1 VLEFNTDVE
10 TLVAEERRLH
20 TVNELAR
27 PKRVR
32 FARLERAMDVVAA
45 SILLLVTAPL
55 MAIVAILVRAESPGP
70 AIYRGRRLGLAGQ
83 PFTVFKFRSMRT
95 DTDDELHR
103 RYVLGLLRA
112 ESKDHQHSGGSPAGD
127 NVVAFKLQNDP
138 RVTRVGRWIRAT
150 TLDELPQLVNVLR
163 GEMSL
168 VGPRPEVPYALEGY
182 EAWQH
187 ERFSVRPGLTGLWQV
202 SGRGDLSP
210 REMLALDVEYARR
223 RSLRLYVA
231 IVARTIPAVLQRKG
245 AS

>member
-1 VLEFNTDVE
+1 MLEFSATAPDE
-10 TLVAEERRLH
+10 PSPA

-27 PKRVR
+27 PKHIR
-32 FARLERAMDVVAA
+32 FERLERAIDVAVAA
-45 SILLLVTAPL
+45 ILLIATAPL
-55 MAIVAILVRAESPGP
+55 MAIVAILVRAETPGP
-70 AIYRGRRLGLAGQ
+70 AIYRGRRLGLGGR

-112 ESKDHQHSGGSPAGD
+112 DSTEHQPATGAPLDD
-127 NVVAFKLQNDP
+127 NVVAFKLHDDP
-138 RVTRVGRWIRAT
+138 RVTRVGRLIRAT
-150 TLDELPQLVNVLR
+150 TLDELPQLVNILR

-187 ERFSVRPGLTGLWQV
+187 ERFSVHPGLTGLWQV

-210 REMLALDVEYARR
+210 REMLALDVEYACR
-223 RSLRLYVA
+223 RSLRLD
-231 IVARTIPAVLQRKG
+231 IGILARTIPAVLRRKG

>member
-1 VLEFNTDVE
+1 MFEISATPDDWPDLLTGD
-10 TLVAEERRLH
+10 
-20 TVNELAR
+20 ELAR
-27 PKRVR
+27 PRHIR
-32 FARLERAMDVVAA
+32 FERLERTIDVAA
-45 SILLLVTAPL
+45 AAALLVLTAPL
-55 MAIVAILVRAESPGP
+55 MAIVALLVKVDSPGP
-70 AIYRGRRLGLAGQ
+70 ALYRGRRLGLGGR
-83 PFTVFKFRSMRT
+83 PFTVLKFRSMRT

-103 RYVLGLLRA
+103 RYVLGLLRG
-112 ESKDHQHSGGSPAGD
+112 ENTPNQPASAIADDD
-127 NVVAFKLQNDP
+127 NVVAFKLHDDP

-210 REMLALDVEYARR
+210 TEMLALDVEYARR
-223 RSLRLYVA
+223 RSLRLDLA
-231 IVARTIPAVLQRKG
+231 ILARTIPAVLQRKG
-245 AS
+245 AG

>member
-1 VLEFNTDVE
+1 VLEFSTPFSE
-10 TLVAEERRLH
+10 PRRLV

-27 PKRVR
+27 PKRMR
-32 FARLERAMDVVAA
+32 FGRIERAMDVVGAA
-45 SILLLVTAPL
+45 TLLVVTAPL

-70 AIYRGRRLGLAGQ
+70 AIYRGRRLGLGGQ
-83 PFTVFKFRSMRT
+83 PITVFKFRSMGH
-95 DTDDELHR
+95 DADDELHR
-103 RYVLGLLRA
+103 SYVLGLLSA
-112 ESKDHQHSGGSPAGD
+112 DAPTAGPSSDPSPAD
-127 NVVAFKLQNDP
+127 NVVAFKLHDDP
-138 RVTRVGRWIRAT
+138 RVTRVGRFIRAT
-150 TLDELPQLVNVLR
+150 TIDELPQLVNVLR

-210 REMLALDVEYARR
+210 RDMLALDVEYARR
-223 RSLRLYVA
+223 RSLRLYVS
-231 IVARTIPAVLQRKG
+231 IVARTIPAVLRRKG

>member
-1 VLEFNTDVE
+1 MLEFSSAFADQPAPPE
-10 TLVAEERRLH
+10 ID
-20 TVNELAR
+20 ELAR
-27 PKRVR
+27 PKRIR
-32 FARLERAMDVVAA
+32 FERTLRAFDIAA
-45 SILLLVTAPL
+45 AGVLLVVTAPV
-55 MAIVAILVRAESPGP
+55 MALVALLIRAESPGP
-70 AIYRGRRLGLAGQ
+70 VIYRGRRLGLGGR

-103 RYVLGLLRA
+103 RYVLGLLRS
-112 ESKDHQHSGGSPAGD
+112 EENEPPATEPEPDD
-127 NVVAFKLQNDP
+127 NVVAFKLHDDP

-150 TLDELPQLVNVLR
+150 TLDELPQFVNVVR

-168 VGPRPEVPYALEGY
+168 VGPRPEVPYALEAY
-182 EAWQH
+182 EPWQH

-223 RSLRLYVA
+223 RSLRLDA
-231 IVARTIPAVLQRKG
+231 EILLRTIPAVLKRKG